1 MLRNIN
7 RFTNLTSIFL
17 LHSYLTHDSSSKN
30 QKFTSKTIDKSVE
43 SSKKI
48 GESLHKDECYE
59 ISIALRIWRVTNLP
73 SPFLP
78 LKIPSSKNQKFTS
91 KTMDKSVESSEKICQ
106 HLDRHESRTK
116 REMSPMIECIIA
128 GFPLSTTISPAGA
141 VKMAMSAAEINKV
154 ALGEIPERERE
165 RRTFAEGLRERGRKG

>member
-7 RFTNLTSIFL
+7 RFTNLTSNKSSFSI
-17 LHSYLTHDSSSKN
+17 LTTQDSL
-30 QKFTSKTIDKSVE
+30 FKTK
-43 SSKKI
+43 
-48 GESLHKDECYE
+48 
-59 ISIALRIWRVTNLP
+59 NLP
-73 SPFLP
+73 RKPW
-78 LKIPSSKNQKFTS
+78 INPSNHR
-91 KTMDKSVESSEKICQ
+91 EKICQ

-116 REMSPMIECIIA
+116 REVSPMIECIIA

-165 RRTFAEGLRERGRKG
+165 RRTFAEGPRERGRKG